1 MFHVNPV
8 ERPYF
13 WCGGDDVGLMG
24 GSDTRRG
31 WHLRDKAK
39 GLQVVHQDKTVT
51 LNLNLVDTPLL
62 LKAPRSL
69 EFYLQPTPVKPKNME
84 MRGIRVRENM
94 ICWGEYVTLY
104 FAHKRPGKFSERH
117 LKYFREQQEKHGKRV
132 FYYNAPKGA
141 SPVSPEWNYFGMEW
155 HCSPPRLGEYMRDA
169 QTPNRAARNMYLST
183 FACLN
188 SKDFFDYKLDS
199 IGRIPAKSGIQGER
213 PLFRSDLAAPL
224 RQSGSRMPVD

>member
-24 GSDTRRG
+24 GSDTRHG

-39 GLQVVHQDKTVT
+39 GLQVVHQDKTIT

-155 HCSPPRLGEYMRDA
+155 HCSPPRLGNTCGMPRLRTVRHA
-169 QTPNRAARNMYLST
+169 TCIFPHLPALTARISLITSWIRS
-183 FACLN
+183 A
-188 SKDFFDYKLDS
+188 DS
-199 IGRIPAKSGIQGER
+199 CKIRNTR
-213 PLFRSDLAAPL
+213 
-224 RQSGSRMPVD
+224 

>member
-1 MFHVNPV
+1 
-8 ERPYF
+8 
-13 WCGGDDVGLMG
+13 
-24 GSDTRRG
+24 
-31 WHLRDKAK
+31 
-39 GLQVVHQDKTVT
+39 
-51 LNLNLVDTPLL
+51 
-62 LKAPRSL
+62 
-69 EFYLQPTPVKPKNME
+69 
-84 MRGIRVRENM
+84 M

-199 IGRIPAKSGIQGER
+199 IGGFLQNPEYKVRDLYFDLTWPRPCANPVHGCQWTDEFGYRHRDGELKQLRLLLEPALYPDETEGCDR
-213 PLFRSDLAAPL
+213 FVLRTYDLHPAPVRL
-224 RQSGSRMPVD
+224 YFLSVCWLENCTTATFSMAPAITTC